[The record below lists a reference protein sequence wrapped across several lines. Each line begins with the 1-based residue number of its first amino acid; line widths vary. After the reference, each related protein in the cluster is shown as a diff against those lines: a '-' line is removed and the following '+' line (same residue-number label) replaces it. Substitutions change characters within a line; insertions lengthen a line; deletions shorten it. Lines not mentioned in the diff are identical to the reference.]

1 MPTQRR
7 TPQIET
13 CGTNA
18 PMIMH
23 TRRDLLRIIGAA
35 GVASVIGAPAFAAS
49 TRQYNARV
57 IAKKPVGYW
66 RFEEKA
72 GLVAHDSSGG
82 RHDGMCKG
90 GVVWGQLGAIKSE
103 SDEAIGL
110 SGTGAFVEIPD
121 STVFS
126 QPTSGQGLTVEAWMR
141 PDALSFEGQTT
152 QRYIHWLGKG
162 EPGTFEWGFRFYSN
176 DSPTRPNRISAYI
189 WNATGQ
195 PGAPNEG
202 AGAYFQD
209 ELTQGEWIHI
219 VACFDPGA
227 ASVQGAGVSIYKNG
241 VLRASPLKS
250 RGARYA
256 SYDIHPAHGSA
267 PLRLGTRDRGSYFA
281 GGLDEVAIYPRV
293 LSADEVLDNFT
304 GATSST

>member
-1 MPTQRR
+1 MYK
-7 TPQIET
+7 
-13 CGTNA
+13 
-18 PMIMH
+18 
-23 TRRDLLRIIGAA
+23 RRDLLRIIGAA
-35 GVASVIGAPAFAAS
+35 GIASVIGKPAFAMS
-49 TRQYNARV
+49 THPYHIRV
-57 IAKKPVGYW
+57 LEKGPVGYW

-82 RHDGMCKG
+82 RRDGTCKG
-90 GVVWGQLGAIKSE
+90 GVAWGQLGAIKSE
-103 SDEAIGL
+103 SDDAIGL
-110 SGTGAFVEIPD
+110 NGTGAFVEIPD
-121 STVFS
+121 NTVFS

-141 PDALSFEGQTT
+141 PDALTFEGQTA

-162 EPGTFEWGFRFYSN
+162 EPGAFEWGFRFYSK

-189 WNATGQ
+189 WNATGHA
-195 PGAPNEG
+195 GTSNEG

-209 ELTQGEWIHI
+209 ELTQGEWMHI
-219 VACFDPGA
+219 VACFDPGD

-256 SYDIHPAHGSA
+256 SYDIRPAHGSA
-267 PLRLGTRDRGSYFA
+267 PLRFGTRDRASYFA

-293 LSADEVLDNFT
+293 LSADEVFDNFS
-304 GATSST
+304 GATSSTASDRQ